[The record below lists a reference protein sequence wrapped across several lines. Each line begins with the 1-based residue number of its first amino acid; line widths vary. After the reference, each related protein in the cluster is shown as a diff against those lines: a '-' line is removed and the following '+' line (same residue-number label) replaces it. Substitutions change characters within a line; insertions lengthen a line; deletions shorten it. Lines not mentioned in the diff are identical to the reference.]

1 MYRLCSA
8 ALLVALL
15 ALALSAPTWALAAG
29 ADGEPPPPPEKGLE
43 EAGKGVKMDV
53 PEGIFKGSTDLA
65 IWTLVVFALLLFILG
80 RFAWKPMLEGLK
92 RREDN
97 IRASVEEAQ
106 RARDEAQQIRAELEQ
121 RMARAEEQVQQR
133 LDEGRRAAQRQ
144 YDEAVAKARAEIQ
157 AERERLHREIEGA
170 KDQALQEIWNRT
182 ADLAVAVSSKVLPRH
197 LTADDQRRLVDE
209 ALAELPRTG
218 NGHVAATERR

>member
-15 ALALSAPTWALAAG
+15 ALALSTPSWAPAAG

-43 EAGKGVKMDV
+43 EAGKGAKVDV
-53 PEGIFKGSTDLA
+53 PEGIFKGSTDLG
-65 IWTLVVFALLLFILG
+65 IWTLVVFGLLVFILG

-92 RREDN
+92 KREEN

-106 RARDEAQQIRAELEQ
+106 RARDEAQKIRADLEEK
-121 RMARAEEQVQQR
+121 MARAEEQVQQR

-144 YDEAVAKARAEIQ
+144 YDEAINKAKAEIQ

-170 KDQALQEIWNRT
+170 KDQALQQIWNQ
-182 ADLAVAVSSKVLPRH
+182 AANLAAAISSKALRRS
-197 LTADDQRRLVDE
+197 LTPEDHRRLVDE
-209 ALAELPRTG
+209 ALNELPRTG
-218 NGHVAATERR
+218 NGR

>member
-1 MYRLCSA
+1 MYRVCSA

-15 ALALSAPTWALAAG
+15 ALALSAPTRALAAG
-29 ADGEPPPPPEKGLE
+29 AEGEPPPPPEKGLE
-43 EAGKGVKMDV
+43 EAGKGVRMDV

-92 RREDN
+92 KREDN

-106 RARDEAQQIRAELEQ
+106 RARDEAQRIRADLEQ
-121 RMARAEEQVQQR
+121 KMASAQQDVQR
-133 LDEGRRAAQRQ
+133 TLDEGRRAAQRQ
-144 YDEAVAKARAEIQ
+144 YEEATAKAKAEIQ
-157 AERERLHREIEGA
+157 AERERLHREIGAA

-182 ADLAVAVSSKVLPRH
+182 AELAVTVTRKVLPRH
-197 LTADDQRRLVDE
+197 LTADDQRRLVDD
-209 ALAELPRTG
+209 ALAELSRTG
-218 NGHVAATERR
+218 NGR